1 MNNLWSGIVTILV
14 AIVGVAILATLV
26 SKNANT
32 SGVLR
37 SAGEAFSGAIRA
49 ATGPVS
55 GGFGG
60 GLGAGG
66 GNFGF

>member
-14 AIVGVAILATLV
+14 AIVGFAILATLV

-32 SGVLR
+32 SNVIK
-37 SAGEAFSGAIRA
+37 SAGSAFSSAIRA

-60 GLGAGG
+60 AGLDG